1 MLERVHSMKHL
12 KAGRKFGRVRNQR
25 KALLKSLATAFFTR
39 RKIKTTEAKAKELR
53 PFVEKCITRAKRPTL
68 ANRRLL
74 LRHFSKPVAARIFA
88 EAHKHMVR
96 PGGYTRITKIGARAS
111 DSARM
116 AFIEMVQ
123 E

>member
-1 MLERVHSMKHL
+1 MRHL
-12 KAGRKFGRVRNQR
+12 ATGRKFGRVRNQR

-39 RKIKTTEAKAKELR
+39 KKMKTTEAKAKELR

-68 ANRRLL
+68 ANQRLL
-74 LRHFSKPVAARIFA
+74 LRHFSKPVVANILV
-88 EAHKHMVR
+88 EAQKHMNR
-96 PGGYTRITKIGARAS
+96 AGGYTRITKIGPRLS

-116 AFIEMVQ
+116 AFIEMVG